1 MDFPRHVHQA
11 GAHRSVVDAEAYE
24 LALRDGWSPTPVAVT
39 VTKGDET
46 WVVYTADS
54 LATAI
59 ADGWTVAGE
68 PAAPVDAE
76 PVADPLPTVAHA
88 AEPVDVEAPARKRG
102 KK

>member
-1 MDFPRHVHQA
+1 MDFPRHVHRA
-11 GAHRSVVDAEAYE
+11 GASQSVVDDEAYQ
-24 LALRDGWSPTPVAVT
+24 LALRDGWSPTPVGVT

-68 PAAPVDAE
+68 PAAPVD
-76 PVADPLPTVAHA
+76 
-88 AEPVDVEAPARKRG
+88 VDAPARKRS
-102 KK
+102 KRP